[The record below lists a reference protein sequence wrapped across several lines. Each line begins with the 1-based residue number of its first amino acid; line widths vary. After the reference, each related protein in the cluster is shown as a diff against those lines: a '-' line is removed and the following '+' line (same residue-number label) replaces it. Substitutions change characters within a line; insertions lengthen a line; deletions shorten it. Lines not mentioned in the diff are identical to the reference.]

1 MEFEADL
8 SEMVTKAENE
18 GFAVQVTLSFLA
30 KDPKILTTLMEL
42 SKLHGRHVVVNIREN
57 KP

>member
-8 SEMVTKAENE
+8 SEMATQGVSD
-18 GFAVQVTLSFLA
+18 GFAIQVTLSFMA
-30 KDPKILTTLMEL
+30 KDQKTLATLMEL